1 MLKTSM
7 PSLPALVAGVLA
19 ILLHPSG
26 DARVVLGLCA
36 YVAAGFLIP
45 SPLLRCL
52 LPIAGTA
59 GFDAF
64 CTAAFATRFNNELD
78 FAPFLL
84 ASTAWAT
91 LLCAGPAA
99 AQSRVALACGLSAA
113 AAACA
118 FAFMAVTDR
127 AVALYAPFSRRDA
140 FADPLHL
147 MQVVM
152 GAVAFFLAVWL
163 AAAGLRRRRK
173 DKLIAYAEGY
183 SACRR
188 ELDALGRRFP
198 W

>member
-1 MLKTSM
+1 M

-19 ILLHPSG
+19 VLLHPSG

-64 CTAAFATRFNNELD
+64 CTAAFATRFNNELG

-84 ASTAWAT
+84 ASTAWAA
-91 LLCAGPAA
+91 LLCAGPSAA
-99 AQSRVALACGLSAA
+99 PRRVALACGLSAA

-118 FAFMAVTDR
+118 FAFMAIIDR
-127 AVALYAPFSRRDA
+127 AVALYAPFSRPNA
-140 FADPLHL
+140 FPDPLHL
-147 MQVVM
+147 MQIVM
-152 GAVAFFLAVWL
+152 AALAFFLLVWL
-163 AAAGLRRRRK
+163 AAPGLRRRRR
-173 DKLIAYAEGY
+173 DKLVAYAEACA
-183 SACRR
+183 ACRR
-188 ELDALGRRFP
+188 ELDTLARRFP